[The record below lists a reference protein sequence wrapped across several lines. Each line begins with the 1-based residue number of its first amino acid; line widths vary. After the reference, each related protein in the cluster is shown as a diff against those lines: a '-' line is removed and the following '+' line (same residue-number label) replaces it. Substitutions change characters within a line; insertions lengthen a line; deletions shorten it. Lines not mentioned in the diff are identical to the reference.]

1 MPSNVGGMDSILG
14 WGAEIPRLEPK
25 TKTKNRSNIVKKK
38 IKKDLKKWSTCKR
51 KKPLL
56 LTQIKGWTPRV
67 GYTSF
72 ARWMVRWKG
81 KAVRLVPTATRF
93 HFLSRGFIANDD
105 ESEPVPGWLWSG
117 RNQDEKPHLIYD
129 LCTVRT
135 DRQTW
140 APVWVTKQVISNALS
155 LFIFH

>member
-1 MPSNVGGMDSILG
+1 MDSILG
-14 WGAEIPRLEPK
+14 WGAEIPRPEPK

-72 ARWMVRWKG
+72 ARLDGEVEG
-81 KAVRLVPTATRF
+81 TGCEAGLTATWF
-93 HFLSRGFIANDD
+93 HFLSGGFLANDD
-105 ESEPVPGWLWSG
+105 ESESVPGWLWSG
-117 RNQDEKPHLIYD
+117 RNQDEKPHFIYD

-155 LFIFH
+155 LFVFH